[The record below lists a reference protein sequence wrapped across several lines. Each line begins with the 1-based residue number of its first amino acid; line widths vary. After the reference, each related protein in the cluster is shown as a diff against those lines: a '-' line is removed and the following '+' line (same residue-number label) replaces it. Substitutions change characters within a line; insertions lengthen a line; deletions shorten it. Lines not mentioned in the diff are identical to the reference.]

1 MVHFRNDS
9 NKEQKLLQICSL
21 PAIYH
26 EHIQPLFFIS
36 ESLITSLNSVVD
48 GFTYERAAINEWF
61 LSGKFSSPMTNAQLT
76 DMQLNPNTNLKTS
89 ICQFLYGEN
98 VP

>member
-1 MVHFRNDS
+1 MTQQTEAIHKQNVAFS
-9 NKEQKLLQICSL
+9 VLLHKYIC
-21 PAIYH
+21 PFF
-26 EHIQPLFFIS
+26 LFILA
-36 ESLITSLNSVVD
+36 SLITSLNSVTD

-76 DMQLNPNTNLKTS
+76 DTNLASNTNLKTR
-89 ICQFLYGEN
+89 ICHFLYGES